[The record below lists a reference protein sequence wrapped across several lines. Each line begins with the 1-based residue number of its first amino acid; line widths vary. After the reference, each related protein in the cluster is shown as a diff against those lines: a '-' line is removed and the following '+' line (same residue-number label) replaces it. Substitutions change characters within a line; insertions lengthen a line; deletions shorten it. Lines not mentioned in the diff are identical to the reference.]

1 MQAPPLRQIHLK
13 EPAMQVLTVGK
24 VTALNEAASAP
35 VVLEGSF
42 DSHALGILADAFGAG
57 FAI

>member
-1 MQAPPLRQIHLK
+1 
-13 EPAMQVLTVGK
+13 MQVLTVGK